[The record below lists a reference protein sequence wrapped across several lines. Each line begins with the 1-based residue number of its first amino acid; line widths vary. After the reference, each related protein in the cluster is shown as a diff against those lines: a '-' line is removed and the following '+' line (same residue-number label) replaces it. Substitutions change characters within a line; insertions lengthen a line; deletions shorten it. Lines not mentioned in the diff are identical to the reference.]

1 MEIITSISQILRL
14 YVLKHSLF
22 ASVALLFAEE
32 SGIPLPIPGD
42 AVVTFVGYAVSRG
55 RINYIS
61 AYLLLLC
68 AVMGGSS
75 ILFYLSRC
83 YGQKIVMQFG
93 HLIHVSDEKLLYIEH
108 KFKKY
113 GAWVIIIGRHVPGLR
128 IPITI
133 FSGISGVTF
142 QTFFLSTFI
151 SVVFW
156 IPTYLEIGR
165 RLGVRATRLL
175 EAHQEYY
182 LLALIPLT
190 IFIISIITAQVKHNR
205 KKVSISSAGR

>member
-1 MEIITSISQILRL
+1 MEFIQLFSHTIRL

-75 ILFYLSRC
+75 ILFYLSRR
-83 YGQKIVMQFG
+83 YGQRIVMQFG
-93 HLIHVSDEKLLYIEH
+93 HLIHVSDAKLLYVEH

-113 GAWVIIIGRHVPGLR
+113 GAWVIIIGRHIPGLR

-142 QTFFLSTFI
+142 QTFFWSTFV
-151 SVVFW
+151 SVIFW

-205 KKVSISSAGR
+205 KKAHKSA

>member
-75 ILFYLSRC
+75 ILFYLSRR
-83 YGQKIVMQFG
+83 YGQRIVMQFG
-93 HLIHVSDEKLLYIEH
+93 HLIHVSDAKLLYVEH

-142 QTFFLSTFI
+142 QTFFWSTFV
-151 SVVFW
+151 SVIFW

-175 EAHQEYY
+175 EAHKEYY

>member
-1 MEIITSISQILRL
+1 MEFIQLFSHTIRL

-42 AVVTFVGYAVSRG
+42 AVVTFGGYAVSRG

-75 ILFYLSRC
+75 ILFYLSRR
-83 YGQKIVMQFG
+83 YGQRIVMQFG
-93 HLIHVSDEKLLYIEH
+93 HLIHVSDAKLLYVEH

-113 GAWVIIIGRHVPGLR
+113 GAWVIIIGRHIPGLR

-142 QTFFLSTFI
+142 QTFFWSTFV
-151 SVVFW
+151 SVIFW

-205 KKVSISSAGR
+205 KKASISSAGR